1 MTKIPYDR
9 PNGGRNRLVLDLD
22 DLTPAEAAELDVWVD
37 SLREPLP
44 PDETPAHPAGIRRR
58 VSAWAFGRR
67 PAGQGTRFRVGRR
80 QP

>member
-58 VSAWAFGRR
+58 VSAWAFGRQIGR
-67 PAGQGTRFRVGRR
+67 ASCRERV
-80 QP
+80 